1 MLSYLQKEAI
11 IMEKETKLYLEVEKI
26 GVPLIDA
33 LSTVDKK
40 SFALELLMFV
50 KDYYKDKSNK
60 PNEEK

>member
-1 MLSYLQKEAI
+1 
-11 IMEKETKLYLEVEKI
+11 MEKETKLYLEVEKI

-33 LSTVDKK
+33 LSTGDKK